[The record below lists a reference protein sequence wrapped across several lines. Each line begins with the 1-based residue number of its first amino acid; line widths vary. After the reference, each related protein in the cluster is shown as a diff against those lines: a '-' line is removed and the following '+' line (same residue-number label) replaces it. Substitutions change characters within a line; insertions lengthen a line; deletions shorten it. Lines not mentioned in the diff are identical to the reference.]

1 MQVTGEERSGKV
13 AVGGQ
18 SHSPEGQAVPSYE
31 LEPHI
36 REEGGEEKRGNFG
49 GGGQV

>member
-1 MQVTGEERSGKV
+1 MQVTGEERSGNV
-13 AVGGQ
+13 ALGEQ

-31 LEPHI
+31 LEPHM
-36 REEGGEEKRGNFG
+36 REGEGEEKRDNFG